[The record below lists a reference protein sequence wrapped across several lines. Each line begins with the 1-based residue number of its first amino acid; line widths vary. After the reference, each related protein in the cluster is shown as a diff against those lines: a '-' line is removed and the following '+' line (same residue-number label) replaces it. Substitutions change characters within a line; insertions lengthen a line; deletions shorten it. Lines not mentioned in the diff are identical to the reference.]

1 MEHEGTKTRSS
12 SALCLFLRFFVSSCS
27 VKIHPNAWGL
37 QKAAGF
43 VQKAPPFFQK
53 GPGFDKKAAG
63 FERKGPG
70 FGRKSGKTTQ
80 ITDSFVFAPFCHF
93 FVPTAL

>member
-27 VKIHPNAWGL
+27 VKIRHSKL
-37 QKAAGF
+37 RDFQKAAGF

-63 FERKGPG
+63 FAQ
-70 FGRKSGKTTQ
+70 SVVSC
-80 ITDSFVFAPFCHF
+80 D
-93 FVPTAL
+93 

>member
-1 MEHEGTKTRSS
+1 S

-53 GPGFDKKAAG
+53 GPGFEKKAAG
-63 FERKGPG
+63 FEKKAAG
-70 FGRKSGKTTQ
+70 FENLELIVMEKIWRNGEKVVPLQPHLKMC
-80 ITDSFVFAPFCHF
+80 PF
-93 FVPTAL
+93 L

>member
-27 VKIHPNAWGL
+27 VKIRHSKLWDF
-37 QKAAGF
+37 QKVAGF

-63 FERKGPG
+63 FAQNPPPVDSDLKIICP
-70 FGRKSGKTTQ
+70 Q
-80 ITDSFVFAPFCHF
+80 SFVK
-93 FVPTAL
+93 

>member
-27 VKIHPNAWGL
+27 VKIRHSKL
-37 QKAAGF
+37 RDFQKAAGF
-43 VQKAPPFFQK
+43 VQKAPPFAQKAAGFVQKAPPFAQK

-63 FERKGPG
+63 FDKKAAG
-70 FGRKSGKTTQ
+70 FE
-80 ITDSFVFAPFCHF
+80 
-93 FVPTAL
+93 

>member
-43 VQKAPPFFQK
+43 VQKAPPFAQK

-63 FERKGPG
+63 FDKKR
-70 FGRKSGKTTQ
+70 
-80 ITDSFVFAPFCHF
+80 ITSARFVHI
-93 FVPTAL
+93 